1 VSHVGDRPLKPG
13 PAARP
18 RPEQG
23 TRSPTWVRLGCVALA
38 APQLFTGAWA
48 IAAPAGWFAH
58 FPGLGPNLVAADGP
72 YNAHLAGDAGAGFLA
87 TAVALLVAAAWADR
101 RVTVTALVTYLAF
114 ALPHFA
120 YHLLHPA
127 DRLSGATNAG
137 NVASLG
143 LGAAL
148 PLVLL
153 WGALKREPRSVP
165 EVASG

>member
-1 VSHVGDRPLKPG
+1 MSHVDDRPLEPG
-13 PAARP
+13 TTAQSRSEP
-18 RPEQG
+18 G
-23 TRSPTWVRLGCVALA
+23 TGSPNWVRLGCVALA
-38 APQLFTGAWA
+38 APQLFTGVWA
-48 IAAPAGWFAH
+48 IAAPTGWYAH

-101 RVTVTALVTYLAF
+101 RVTVTALLTYLAF
-114 ALPHFA
+114 VLPHFA

-137 NVASLG
+137 NVAALAV
-143 LGAAL
+143 GAAF

-153 WGALKREPRSVP
+153 WGARGRGAL
-165 EVASG
+165 A